1 MYTEV
6 QSTSDAHLEGQGTRV
21 GHLGVRSV
29 MEQLQNRVENDTL
42 TSIALVR
49 TIVGDGRGG
58 NWWTVAGGCIGE
70 VTYIQ

>member
-1 MYTEV
+1 
-6 QSTSDAHLEGQGTRV
+6 
-21 GHLGVRSV
+21 

-58 NWWTVAGGCIGE
+58 SWWTVAGGCIGE
-70 VTYIQ
+70 ATYIQ